1 MLDKLK
7 NVFEAQ
13 KKMNEIKK
21 GLEGICIDHEA
32 AGGKIKISMTGT
44 QRVVSFEIDNE
55 FLQPDKKEKL
65 QKELVSCVNGAADKV
80 QRVAAEKLKSTM
92 GDLKIP
98 GF

>member
-7 NVFEAQ
+7 NIFEAQ
-13 KKMNEIKK
+13 KKMNEVKK

-44 QRVVSFEIDNE
+44 QRVVSFEIDSE
-55 FLQPDKKEKL
+55 FLQPEKKEKL